1 MKNGIFQIL
10 ANLYVPK
17 FKMEYSKN
25 FKKKDMAQGRVKL
38 NQEFKADLL
47 AGKQVKIMMVT

>member
-25 FKKKDMAQGRVKL
+25 FKTKKYVPGARKVKPG
-38 NQEFKADLL
+38 FKDYSD
-47 AGKQVKIMMVT
+47 GW